1 MLDGKP
7 AELVV
12 PVVNADLGQRCLRG
26 PPVDRSSCDDD
37 KYGNNDDTDTDGDG
51 ADEDGDDAQER
62 LVHVSVLGCS
72 PSLSLTLSISW

>member
-1 MLDGKP
+1 M
-7 AELVV
+7 
-12 PVVNADLGQRCLRG
+12 
-26 PPVDRSSCDDD
+26 DRSSGEDD

-72 PSLSLTLSISW
+72 PSLSHSLYLLVNTWRHLSLFADTK